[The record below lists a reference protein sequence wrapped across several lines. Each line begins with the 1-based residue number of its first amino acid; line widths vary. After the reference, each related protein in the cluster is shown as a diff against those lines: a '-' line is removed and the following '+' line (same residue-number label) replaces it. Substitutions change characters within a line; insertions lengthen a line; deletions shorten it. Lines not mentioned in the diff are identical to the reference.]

1 MPITPTQF
9 RLTDSELANLDKL
22 AARYGLASRT
32 AAVRLAITIAMSA
45 ELKTTK
51 QPKPSTRKVKK

>member
-22 AARYGLASRT
+22 AARYGLTSRT

-45 ELKTTK
+45 EVWTPK
-51 QPKPSTRKVKK
+51 QPKPKVKK